1 MPWNSSA
8 WLFIMVGCYCNII
21 WSLSKRCVFVGRCLL
36 HLFELSTSLVASPFP
51 KFFWPE
57 IARMQ
62 RVRMLDVGPTR
73 LLLTQVL
80 QELLVPVFLISSIA
94 VCTQGHLWNAL
105 FNRTCTIVLFLVRPL
120 GLIYHCHMI
129 LLVLHQFHGLL
140 LIYRLY

>member
-8 WLFIMVGCYCNII
+8 WLCIMAGSCFNII
-21 WSLSKRCVFVGRCLL
+21 TSISKRCVFVGRGVL
-36 HLFELSTSLVASPFP
+36 HLFELSASLVAGPFP

-62 RVRMLDVGPTR
+62 RVRMLDIGPAR

-94 VCTQGHLWNAL
+94 ICTQGHLWNAL
-105 FNRTCTIVLFLVRPL
+105 FNRTHTNVLFLVRPL
-120 GLIYHCHMI
+120 RLIYHCHVI